1 MSARV
6 TIDAAEVVMGYADA
20 PGETYKDVYCE
31 LDSSWTLQRDEVA
44 EKTKNCGTLK
54 QVGPQ
59 NNTVSGNLAVITDQE
74 SDEASHDELILL
86 YTSKARK
93 YWRWTNTDGD
103 IFIGGYGYL
112 NSYNP
117 SAPVEGVV
125 KAAFTVS
132 IDGDID
138 TAEPS

>member
-1 MSARV
+1 MARATV
-6 TIDAAEVVMGYADA
+6 DAASMIMGYADA
-20 PGETYKDVYCE
+20 PGEAYKDVYCE
-31 LDSSWTLQRDEVA
+31 LDSSATLQRDEVS

-59 NNTVSGNLAVITDQE
+59 SNSFSGNLAVITDQE

-86 YTSKARK
+86 YTGATKK
-93 YWRWTNTDGD
+93 YWRWTNADGD

-125 KAAFTVS
+125 KAAFTVT

-138 TAEPS
+138 TTEPS